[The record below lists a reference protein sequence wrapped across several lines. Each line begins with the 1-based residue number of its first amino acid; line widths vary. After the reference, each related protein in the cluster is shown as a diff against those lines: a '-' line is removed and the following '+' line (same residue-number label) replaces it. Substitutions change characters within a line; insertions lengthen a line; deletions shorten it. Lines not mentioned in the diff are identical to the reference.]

1 MQLNTRQFMLVS
13 QMKIYDFRHS
23 KIGTEEQDRLEDLAL
38 LRTTS
43 LNDLKSFIKVISPY
57 QPIRQSECEVFKKFL
72 GALIDI
78 ILSQSNLISN
88 KF

>member
-1 MQLNTRQFMLVS
+1 
-13 QMKIYDFRHS
+13 MKIYDFRHS
-23 KIGTEEQDRLEDLAL
+23 EIRAEEQDWLEHLAFRL
-38 LRTTS
+38 TTS